1 MVDFQVD
8 ESGSMCLLKAVLVVL
23 RTILIS
29 RACLATENLAL
40 RQQLAVYRQ
49 SIKRPILRSRDRLF
63 WASLAQLWPSWRD
76 VLVIVQPET
85 VVKWHRMGFKLYW
98 RWKSKNV
105 KVGRPRIDYEIR
117 TLIRRMSRENPIWG
131 APRILSE
138 LRLLG
143 YDVAESTVAKYMV
156 RQRKPPSQTWRTFL
170 DNHASEIAAC
180 DFFAVP
186 TATFRVLYCFVVLS
200 HDRRRVIHFNVT
212 EHPSAQ
218 WTAQQIVE
226 AFPYDEVPKYLL
238 RDNDSIYGQLFQ
250 QRVKSLSIEEVK
262 TAYRSPWQN
271 PFAERL
277 IGSVR
282 RECLDHVIVLGEQH
296 LKRILHEYIDYYNQA
311 RAHMSL
317 DGNAPLPR
325 EVEPLDRGNVIALP
339 QVGGLHHRYTRIAA

>member
-1 MVDFQVD
+1 M
-8 ESGSMCLLKAVLVVL
+8 
-23 RTILIS
+23 
-29 RACLATENLAL
+29 
-40 RQQLAVYRQ
+40 
-49 SIKRPILRSRDRLF
+49 
-63 WASLAQLWPSWRD
+63 
-76 VLVIVQPET
+76 
-85 VVKWHRMGFKLYW
+85 
-98 RWKSKNV
+98 
-105 KVGRPRIDYEIR
+105 
-117 TLIRRMSRENPIWG
+117 
-131 APRILSE
+131 
-138 LRLLG
+138 LG

-170 DNHASEIAAC
+170 GNHASEIAAC
-180 DFFAVP
+180 DFFTVP

-218 WTAQQIVE
+218 WTAQQVVE

-238 RDNDSIYGQLFQ
+238 RDNDSIYGQVFQ
-250 QRVKSLSIEEVK
+250 QRVRSLSIEEVK

-282 RECLDHVIVLGEQH
+282 RECLDHVIVLGRRH
-296 LKRILHEYIDYYNQA
+296 LKRILREYTNYYNHS

-325 EVEPLDRGNVIALP
+325 EVEPPDRGNVIALS
-339 QVGGLHHRYTRIAA
+339 QVGGLHQRYTRVAA